1 MVLSVFCILFHHKV
15 LIYSHS
21 TNGETGETLFKT
33 IRELHKFHIN

>member
-1 MVLSVFCILFHHKV
+1 MNISIFCTYFHHKV